1 MGTRSTVKF
10 YEENATNPL
19 LSIYNQYDGYIKGVG
34 HDLANFLM
42 GMRIVNGYQTDDK
55 IFHVANGM
63 GCLAAQYIAK
73 FKDDIGKVYITTP
86 QDTEEY
92 NYEVRIRKD
101 RLFITETTTGFKGY
115 PEELL
120 DFEEDKDNED
130 NF

>member
-1 MGTRSTVKF
+1 MGTRSTIKF
-10 YEENATNPL
+10 YEEGATTPL
-19 LSIYNQYDGYIKGVG
+19 LSIYNQYNGYIKGVG

-42 GMRIVNGYQTDDK
+42 GMRVVNGYQSNDK

-63 GCLAAQYIAK
+63 GCLAAQYVAK
-73 FKDDIGKVYITTP
+73 FKTDIGKVYITTP

-101 RLFITETTTGFKGY
+101 RIIITETTTGFKGY

-120 DFEEDKDNED
+120 DFEEEPDNED
-130 NF
+130 